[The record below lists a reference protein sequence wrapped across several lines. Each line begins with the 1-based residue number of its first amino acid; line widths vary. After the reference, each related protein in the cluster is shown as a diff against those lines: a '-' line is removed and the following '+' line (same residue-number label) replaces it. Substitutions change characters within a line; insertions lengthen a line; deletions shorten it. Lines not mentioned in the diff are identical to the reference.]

1 MHTMRMQCVTR
12 AMRCTPKNFVNKTI
26 ALIFHPFYIRAG
38 AINVAHIERGS

>member
-1 MHTMRMQCVTR
+1 MMHVTHV
-12 AMRCTPKNFVNKTI
+12 MRCVVKNFVNKTI